1 MKQKLRLFM
10 SSRMKVLIALA
21 LAFILTAGSIATVM
35 GLEAFGGSGPVF
47 QEPTG
52 GRVLHMRADGSDAND
67 GSSWADAIQT
77 FHHLSSIVQ
86 PGDTVLLS
94 DRDGEFDIR
103 YPSDINHN
111 GGSRY
116 GDRLALTSV
125 GARHNVAQTI
135 TIMAYQDERP
145 IIRSKPHTG
154 GSFIHLTDVH
164 NVSFIGLTFLD
175 IGYNRVI
182 QESGNIV
189 FNIHAST
196 NISLINNVVDNQ
208 WNTDFGANPVSG
220 AGSAMQIWGGCTFT
234 IRGNYFNGSGNSLVR
249 SARFPNASGGVD
261 MVQIYGAHNV
271 LVEFN
276 YFGNGGHAALII
288 CDRVFL
294 QGDNSAPENLG
305 SGNRQ
310 AVNIVVQ
317 FNTFANAWGGGF
329 YFGRSFGDVGAHGP
343 QEDRMN
349 PHRSG
354 DRPGD
359 GGFAGHHLIQNNIV
373 YKIGQNVA
381 YQKFGLTPYGNEGS
395 IIRHNIMAHHGGYFG
410 VPNSPLGMTAFGG
423 VYGGAVAPHRHR
435 FFNNVT
441 FRNAS
446 PAVILSEGGG
456 SEGGPQGG
464 IIRDV
469 EYKNN
474 IFFEDNHHFNRN
486 TQYTTALPQFPGPNR
501 PQIEVIAHNTRIDP
515 RTRNTPRDGRTLQ
528 ENFIHY
534 FPSTNRF
541 INNIILAPEGRP
553 VQIQFWSPPALGGGW
568 VRTLDEVQ
576 QQFPLRDMAAIGFP
590 GIQGGFHGNMEVDPM
605 FERISAHGA
614 PINLEDMSFRLQAG
628 SPAINAG
635 ANLTYTSQTG
645 SNTRQVHVRDA
656 LYFTCGLGLIPGD
669 PIIVGDNDIVRVVA
683 VDYRNAILTVNRDI
697 SFGLGDAVNLPFNG
711 LRPDIGAFKFTE
723 EPEILVDTV
732 NRNGTDLEILGVI
745 TSDAWQNITAFVR
758 NGTGDIVHVARA
770 ISTNSGSF
778 QLLIPLPTS
787 NTYEV
792 TITGTDVI
800 APNVVT
806 VS

>member
-1 MKQKLRLFM
+1 MKQKMHLFM
-10 SSRMKVLIALA
+10 SSKMKVLTAIVLA
-21 LAFILTAGSIATVM
+21 VILTASSIVTVVS
-35 GLEAFGGSGPVF
+35 LEAFGGSGPVF

-52 GRVLHMRADGSDAND
+52 GRVIHMRANGSDSND
-67 GSSWADAIQT
+67 GFSWAAPIQT
-77 FHHLSSIVQ
+77 FHHLSSILQ

-94 DRDGEFDIR
+94 DQGGEFNIL
-103 YPSDINHN
+103 YPSDINHD
-111 GGSRY
+111 GGTRY
-116 GDRLALTSV
+116 GDRFALTGV
-125 GARHNVAQTI
+125 GTRGNTAQTI
-135 TIMAYQDERP
+135 NIMAYADERP
-145 IIRSKPHTG
+145 VIRSKPHTG
-154 GSFIHLTDVH
+154 GSFIHFTDVH
-164 NVSFIGLTFLD
+164 NVAFIGLTFLD

-182 QESGNIV
+182 QGSGNIV
-189 FNIHAST
+189 FNINAST
-196 NISLINNVVDNQ
+196 NISLINNVVDSQ
-208 WNTDFGANPVSG
+208 WNTDFGENPVSG
-220 AGSAMQIWGGCTFT
+220 AGSAVQIWGGCTFT
-234 IRGNYFNGSGNSLVR
+234 LRGNYFNGSGNALVR
-249 SARFPNASGGVD
+249 SAQFPNASGGVD

-271 LVEFN
+271 LVELN

-288 CDRVFL
+288 CDRVFA
-294 QGDNSAPENLG
+294 QAENTPPHFLN

-310 AVNIVVQ
+310 AENIVVQ

-329 YFGRSFGDVGAHGP
+329 YFGRSWGTPGAHGP
-343 QEDRMN
+343 LDYRMN

-354 DRPGD
+354 FRPGD
-359 GGFAGHHLIQNNIV
+359 GGFAGHHVVQNNIV
-373 YKIGQNVA
+373 YKIGQQVA

-395 IIRHNIMAHHGGYFG
+395 IIRHNIMAHNGGYFG
-410 VPNSPLGMTAFGG
+410 VPNAPLGMTAFPG
-423 VYGGAVAPHRHR
+423 VYGAAVAPHRHR
-435 FFNNVT
+435 FYNNVT

-456 SEGGPQGG
+456 AGQGG

-486 TQYTTALPQFPGPNR
+486 TQYLPALPHLPGPNR
-501 PQIEVIAHNTRIDP
+501 PQIELVAHNERVDP
-515 RTRNTPRDGRTLQ
+515 RTVGTPREGRTLQ
-528 ENFIHY
+528 QNFIDY

-541 INNIILAPEGRP
+541 INNIILAPENRP

-568 VRTLDEVQ
+568 VRTLDQVQ
-576 QQFPLRDMAAIGFP
+576 AQFPLRDMGNIGFP
-590 GIQGGFHGNMEVDPM
+590 GMQGGFHGNMEVDPM
-605 FERISAHGA
+605 FERISNHGA

-635 ANLTYTSQTG
+635 ANLTYTTQVG
-645 SNTRQVHVRDA
+645 NNTTQVHVRDA

-683 VDYRNAILTVNRDI
+683 VDYRYAVLTVSRAI

-732 NRNGTDLEILGVI
+732 NRNGTNLEILGVI

-758 NGTGDIVHVARA
+758 NGNDEIVHVARA
-770 ISTNSGSF
+770 MSMNSGSF

-787 NTYEV
+787 GTYEV
-792 TITGTDVI
+792 TITGTNVVE
-800 APNVVT
+800 PNVVT
-806 VS
+806 VT